1 MSCKIT
7 EALQNA
13 SKLPYTNA
21 AIVYHAAGEV
31 PDPRMGG
38 SCLDK
43 LHHLGRELSTCGIHA
58 LFVNT
63 NINPTLR
70 HYAARVASERGDLYL
85 DPLLF
90 QAEPLNLIFPPGS
103 RASTLVLSGQVELD
117 ESIHTDCFGVSFI
130 RTLNQCEKTRVM
142 SYQFD
147 ETGITDQL
155 PHPSSIKVR
164 PGLPA
169 FQLQIP
175 DPDDGILFKAM
186 FLKANNTFGDIWKQ
200 QPDGSRVRIKDSQ
213 AQNNERRTALG
224 RIADLVGMKS
234 REIVDYLITAGK
246 LEKEMPGYFRDSC

>member
-43 LHHLGRELSTCGIHA
+43 LHHLGRELSFSGIQTQ
-58 LFVNT
+58 FINT
-63 NINPTLR
+63 DVSPTLR
-70 HYAARVASERGDLYL
+70 HYAARVESERGDLYL
-85 DPLLF
+85 DPLIF
-90 QAEPLNLIFPPGS
+90 QAEPLNLNLPPGS

-117 ESIHTDCFGVSFI
+117 ESIHADCFGVSFI
-130 RTLNQCEKTRVM
+130 RTRNQGENTRVI
-142 SYQFD
+142 SYQF
-147 ETGITDQL
+147 ESSGKNEQL
-155 PHPSSIKVR
+155 PHPSLIEVR
-164 PGLPA
+164 HGLPA

-175 DPDDGILFKAM
+175 DPEDGILFKAM
-186 FLKANNTFGDIWKQ
+186 FLKATNTFGDIWKQ

-213 AQNNERRTALG
+213 AQNNERRSALG

-234 REIVDYLITAGK
+234 REIVDYFIVAAEIERK
-246 LEKEMPGYFRDSC
+246 LPTSIRD